1 MPLEHKKTRDADPPV
16 CCISREAIDQIP
28 LRKIGKNL
36 WGPKLPRD
44 LRLLQ
49 DPTKAPISPPLSP
62 RKISATLPVWFVTA
76 TTKGEPQLL
85 SRPRMRRSLSSTLP
99 PLCSSTS
106 GAEQE
111 LNESGIG
118 AKKKRNST
126 NRCKNPW
133 SKDDQNP
140 SRGSL
145 QQLDVQGP
153 RPTSM
158 IVRECL
164 S

>member
-118 AKKKRNST
+118 AKKKGTQRIGARILGARMIKTPQEGHCSN
-126 NRCKNPW
+126 W
-133 SKDDQNP
+133 MSKAP
-140 SRGSL
+140 VPL
-145 QQLDVQGP
+145 P
-153 RPTSM
+153 
-158 IVRECL
+158 
-164 S
+164 